1 VPVAQGDR
9 AGGHVP
15 VAHGERAGPH
25 VPVAHGDGAAGGA
38 ENQAPG
44 MEVAGGKAGTEEAS
58 GMVNVVG
65 IVEEYAGHADAAGNV
80 GNDGSMPGNAAKLEG
95 GVYPGKPAEEN
106 NGAVAVAVVKEVV
119 GNPRGAE
126 NEGNAGSEGAPKPY
140 PAGKAEK
147 SGADRLSAG
156 VSKAEEKAG
165 MVGKKEVG
173 KLDPWEVM
181 GTGPDSVRVKVGWET
196 AGISKDISVDM
207 AR

>member
-58 GMVNVVG
+58 GMVSG
-65 IVEEYAGHADAAGNV
+65 MAPSEATIRAAENV

-156 VSKAEEKAG
+156 VSNAEEKAG

-173 KLDPWEVM
+173 KLDPWAVM